1 MYMKITVSAPLGGSV
16 SLITLPTVTVATMA
30 FAASSVVT
38 DAGVYS
44 ITLQAGYG
52 ASFAA
57 SPTTILASAVTTITY
72 VNSCLTT
79 HPVPN
84 AFPSMS
90 ATVLAVGS
98 ASTAMWN
105 DQVSVTS
112 GGTNKC
118 GAINFV
124 STITTAPGTFIP
136 ASMSSIFT
144 FSSTLTTVVINVA
157 PDIVAEI
164 GSYQITTTGC
174 LANYPS

>member
-1 MYMKITVSAPLGGSV
+1 MFMKITAIAPLGASV
-16 SLITLPTVTVATMA
+16 SLITLPIVTVATMA

-38 DAGVYS
+38 DAGLYS
-44 ITLQAGYG
+44 ITIQAGYG
-52 ASFAA
+52 ALFA
-57 SPTTILASAVTTITY
+57 SLSTTILASAVTTITY

-79 HPVPN
+79 HPVPI
-84 AFPSMS
+84 AFSPI
-90 ATVLAVGS
+90 TTTLLAVGS

-144 FSSTLTTVVINVA
+144 FSSTSSTVAINVA

-174 LANYPS
+174 LANYIS